1 MRISHLLFANNNI
14 IFCRALVEECDKVMK
29 VLEDYEATRGR
40 NLIRRKPPYF
50 SARTRREK
58 SNFKLN
64 KSLGLKSSNTTR
76 ST

>member
-14 IFCRALVEECDKVMK
+14 IFCRASVEECDKVIK

-50 SARTRREK
+50 LARTRKEK

-64 KSLGLKSSNTTR
+64 KSLGLKSSHTTR